1 MFVKWIAALIVAL
14 NANNRA
20 GEIAAG
26 ISFAFLLALVPA
38 GNLMWP
44 ILFVVTMLLKI
55 NFAAEL
61 LFLALFKLIVPL
73 ADGLLHRLGLLVL
86 SPPFLSEVFT
96 TGYNLP
102 LLPLT
107 RFNNTVVMGGLV
119 AGLVLWVPVF
129 LLFRRLVVVYRSSLR
144 ERIAGSRLARAL
156 GRVPLVAAIGGAV
169 RKLGGLALRLR

>member
-1 MFVKWIAALIVAL
+1 MFVKWIATLIVAI

-26 ISFAFLLALVPA
+26 ISFALLLALIPT
-38 GNLMWP
+38 GNLLWFA
-44 ILFVVTMLLKI
+44 LFVITMLLKI
-55 NFAAEL
+55 NFAALL
-61 LFLALFKLIVPL
+61 LFLALFKLLVPL

-86 SPPFLSEVFT
+86 SLPLLSDFFS

-119 AGLVLWVPVF
+119 AGLLLWVPVF
-129 LLFRRLVVVYRSSLR
+129 LLFRRLVVAYRRSLR
-144 ERIAGSRLARAL
+144 DRIAGSRLLRAL
-156 GRVPLVAAIGGAV
+156 GRIPLVATIGSAVHKVGGA
-169 RKLGGLALRLR
+169 ALRLR